1 MKNKQKK
8 PELFQRLG
16 LNRINLRIFL
26 GGIIAIILGYVSLVL
41 GDTNDVWSLTVG
53 PILLVLGYVVL
64 IPLALAYR
72 RNKTLSKK

>member
-8 PELFQRLG
+8 PELFERLG
-16 LNRINLRIFL
+16 LNRINFQIFL
-26 GGIIAIILGYVSLVL
+26 AGIITIILGYVSLAL

-64 IPLALAYR
+64 LPLALAYR
-72 RNKTLSKK
+72 RNKSLPEK